1 MRDANAITVWR
12 FEDAPADLRE
22 LSTHGGDEDW
32 IALVPKAY
40 TRRYMLFWLDRIS
53 TTLDPQIV
61 EHPSLAEYE
70 VWIGAH
76 A

>member
-1 MRDANAITVWR
+1 MSDNAITVWR
-12 FEDAPADLRE
+12 FGDAPADLQA

-40 TRRYMLFWLDRIS
+40 AQRYYLKERIS

-61 EHPSLAEYE
+61 DHPSLAEYE